1 MQTSIWKASTFGLA
15 TALAFVAATS
25 DNTAS
30 AEGQPHMRTALA
42 TLKVAKTQLEK
53 AEHDKG
59 GHRAAA
65 LKLTNDAID
74 QVQKGI
80 EFDNNHP
87 DKK

>member
-1 MQTSIWKASTFGLA
+1 MQTTVWKASTFGLA
-15 TALAFVAATS
+15 TALAFVIATS

-30 AEGQPHMRTALA
+30 AEAQPHMRTAMA

-65 LKLTNDAID
+65 LKLTDQAIEE
-74 QVQKGI
+74 VRKGI
-80 EFDNNHP
+80 EFDNKNP